1 MSGHLPARRSSL
13 LGGVLAS
20 REDRAT
26 GQALATIQTGA
37 FLERASDE
45 ARRQLALGRMSDI
58 GTATRH
64 ALDEGDAIVSDLVSR
79 AESNPLAAKA
89 LGGIA
94 EEGMHALRRE
104 VRKLGDGGSW

>member
-1 MSGHLPARRSSL
+1 MHANLPARRSSL

-20 REDRAT
+20 REDRAM

-45 ARRQLALGRMSDI
+45 ARRQVALGRMSDI
-58 GTATRH
+58 GAATRH
-64 ALDEGDAIVSDLVSR
+64 ALDEGDAIVADLINR
-79 AESNPLAAKA
+79 AEGNPLAAKA

-94 EEGMHALRRE
+94 EEGVRGLRSELRR
-104 VRKLGDGGSW
+104 LADGGNW

>member
-1 MSGHLPARRSSL
+1 MSVHLPARRSSL

-45 ARRQLALGRMSDI
+45 ARCHLTLGRMADI
-58 GTATRH
+58 GRATHH
-64 ALDEGDAIVSDLVSR
+64 ALNEGDAIVADFVSR
-79 AESNPLAAKA
+79 AEGNPLAAKA

-94 EEGMHALRRE
+94 EEGVRALRGELRQ
-104 VRKLGDGGSW
+104 LADGGSW

>member
-1 MSGHLPARRSSL
+1 MSGYLPARRSPL

-20 REDRAT
+20 REDRAA

-45 ARRQLALGRMSDI
+45 ARRQLALGRISDI
-58 GTATRH
+58 GAVTRH
-64 ALDEGDAIVSDLVSR
+64 ALDEGDAIVGDLVSR
-79 AESNPLAAKA
+79 AEGNPLAAKA

-94 EEGMHALRRE
+94 EEGVRALRSELR
-104 VRKLGDGGSW
+104 RLADGGSW